1 MSVGH
6 VARIFENKGIST
18 VTLLSKSFQH
28 LATQMNIPR
37 VLITNNYVGRTVG
50 LPNDNRGQ
58 TATISKAINLFEKA
72 DSPNT
77 IVEM

>member
-28 LATQMNIPR
+28 LASQMNIPR

-50 LPNDNRGQ
+50 LPNDTKGQ
-58 TATISKAINLFEKA
+58 TATILKAIDLFEIA

-77 IVEM
+77 IVEI

>member
-50 LPNDNRGQ
+50 LPNDINGQ
-58 TATISKAINLFEKA
+58 TATILKAIDLFEKA

-77 IVEM
+77 IIEI